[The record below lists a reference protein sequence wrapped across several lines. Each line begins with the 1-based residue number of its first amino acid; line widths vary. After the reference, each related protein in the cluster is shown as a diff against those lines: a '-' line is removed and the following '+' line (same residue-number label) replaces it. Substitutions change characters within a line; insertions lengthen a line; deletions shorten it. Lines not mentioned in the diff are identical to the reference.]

1 VGFAFG
7 FGLVRDFVITLRW
20 RRRPF
25 YANLRH
31 MSEVAQKDVAVIK
44 EIAALLETE
53 AQAEA
58 DPRRSFLKTRAARL
72 ATRQVHPSN
81 RTPRPAAVISAMGQE
96 RPLALQK
103 QTPESHFAYH

>member
-1 VGFAFG
+1 LPGAKFSRNAG
-7 FGLVRDFVITLRW
+7 IALPGH
-20 RRRPF
+20 P
-25 YANLRH
+25 
-31 MSEVAQKDVAVIK
+31 SEVAQKDVAVIK

-81 RTPRPAAVISAMGQE
+81 QTPRPAAVISAMG
-96 RPLALQK
+96 
-103 QTPESHFAYH
+103 HFRTHAPHKIAKT